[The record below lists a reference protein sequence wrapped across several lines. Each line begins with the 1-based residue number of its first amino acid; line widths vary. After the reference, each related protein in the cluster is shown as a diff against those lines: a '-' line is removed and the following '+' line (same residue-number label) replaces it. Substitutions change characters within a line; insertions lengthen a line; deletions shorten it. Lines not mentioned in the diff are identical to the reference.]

1 MIKNIE
7 IEIPEGNPFKE
18 CKQYRLPIAQ
28 ILESIFS
35 NTRNGAVISIN
46 GDWGSGKTT
55 FIRMFSKYLEEKE
68 YKTILFNAW
77 ENDFT
82 SDPLIA
88 IMGELNQHIKSDPS
102 LHEKFQA
109 VTRNVI
115 KAIIPSVVKSI
126 SKKYLGEDA
135 ADIFE
140 KGTEAISDA
149 YNKEISEYAEKK
161 ASLNT
166 FRENLSSFIK
176 EYSPDKPLVFFVDEL
191 DRCRP
196 DYAVETLEKIKHLF
210 SIEGVIFVLAID
222 KEQLCHSVKGF
233 YGSEGINAEE
243 YLRRFIDLEYTLPS
257 VGKKEYI
264 EMLMNNYQITQFFN
278 NPDRIKHF
286 SDSDEYKTFIEMATH
301 LSLYQ
306 NMTLRQIDKLL
317 KNCAI
322 SLKSVPKNHFLY
334 PDIFLFLTCLKQF
347 NSIKYKQI
355 CSKELTIQDTVD
367 FLENIFE
374 KRMINNDGDDSDK
387 RPIYSFVSEFVHR
400 YNNLINTDLFD
411 KKSLISNN
419 EIIFKTSILDK
430 ERLFDIISYLSSS
443 RYSRNSFQH
452 VITKIDLLD
461 QLIEK

>member
-7 IEIPEGNPFKE
+7 IEIPEDNPFKE
-18 CKQYRLPIAQ
+18 CKQYRYPIAQ
-28 ILESIFS
+28 ILETIFS
-35 NTRNGAVISIN
+35 KTKKGAVVSIN

-55 FIRMFSKYLEEKE
+55 FIKMFSKYLEQKE

-82 SDPLIA
+82 TDPLIP
-88 IMGELNQHIKSDPS
+88 IMGELDQHIKSDPS
-102 LHEKFQA
+102 LHEKFRA
-109 VTRNVI
+109 VTKNVI
-115 KAIIPSVVKSI
+115 KAIIPSAVNNI
-126 SKKYLGEDA
+126 SKKYLGEDV

-140 KGTEAISDA
+140 KGAEAISNA

-161 ASLNT
+161 VSLNA
-166 FRENLSSFIK
+166 FRESLSNFIK
-176 EYSPDKPLVFFVDEL
+176 EYSPDKPLIFFVDEL

-196 DYAVETLEKIKHLF
+196 DYAVETLEKINHLF
-210 SIEGVIFVLAID
+210 SIEGIIFVLAID

-278 NPDRIKHF
+278 NPDRMQYF
-286 SDSDEYKTFIEMATH
+286 RNSDEYKNFIEMATH

-317 KNCAI
+317 KHCAI
-322 SLKSVPKNHFLY
+322 SLKSVHKNNFLY
-334 PDIFLFLTCLKQF
+334 PDIFLFLTYLKQF
-347 NSIKYKQI
+347 KTIKYKQI

-374 KRMINNDGDDSDK
+374 KRMINNDEDDSDK

-400 YNNLINTDLFD
+400 YNNLINKDLFD

-419 EIIFKTSILDK
+419 EITFDTSTLDRK
-430 ERLFDIISYLSSS
+430 RLFDIISSLSGNL
-443 RYSRNSFQH
+443 YSKYNFQH

-461 QLIEK
+461 QLIEE